1 MCVVF
6 IYTHKIYTQY
16 THIYVNKSLFWMRL
30 IVRQHYFFANKL
42 QNFTVIKFQ
51 HTHDV
56 SSLFISANFESK
68 PHIQNILRHILAVK
82 QKSTDVMFAFILVK
96 DRTVFRCCSL
106 RIFSNQRNAGIRGCN
121 SYKESI

>member
-1 MCVVF
+1 MHS
-6 IYTHKIYTQY
+6 THT
-16 THIYVNKSLFWMRL
+16 YVNKSLFWMRL

-106 RIFSNQRNAGIRGCN
+106 RIFSNQRNAEIRGCN